1 MAHGEVELRTA
12 ARTNGNGTTA
22 TTATTATAA
31 APKLNKISSFITQSA
46 DKGAAQSMLHACGL
60 TVEDLDKA
68 QVGISS
74 VWWEGNPCNTHLL
87 EFGRLIKQGCE
98 AVGLVGLQN
107 NTVGVSDAITMGGPG
122 MQYSLPSRELI
133 ADSIETITLAQ
144 YHDAN
149 VSIPGCDKNM
159 PGTMIAA
166 LRHNRPTIIVYGGT
180 IQPGRHGMDMPG
192 LGRKK
197 GDPCNVADN
206 SEATGAYA
214 KGLITA
220 EQRVDLIRN
229 ACPGPGACGG
239 MYTANTL
246 STAIEVMGM
255 GLPLTSST
263 PAVYPEKKQECL
275 HIGGYIKNLLE
286 KDIKPCDIMTK
297 QAFENAITMTHV
309 LGGSTNAVLHL
320 IAVARAG
327 DVDITIDD
335 FQRIGDKTLMLA
347 DVKPSGKYYMEDI
360 HNIGGVP
367 RVLKYILDNTDL
379 LHGDVMTCTGK
390 TLRENLADVEPLEFE
405 TQDIIR
411 PLSNPIKAT
420 GHLTIMRGLLCPGG
434 AVSKLTGK
442 EGLYFDGTAVV
453 FDSEDGVTEAIAEG
467 RVKDGS
473 VVIIRYVGPKGGP
486 GMPEMLGPTGAIM
499 GAGLGKTVAL
509 ITDGRFSGAS
519 HGFCTG
525 HVVPEAAEGGPIALV
540 KDGDRITID
549 AATREIN
556 VHISAE
562 EMESRKQW
570 WIKEKKG
577 KLQRPKRGW
586 LYKFARDVQ
595 NASEGCI
602 TDRDLF

>member
-1 MAHGEVELRTA
+1 MTNGQVELRTP
-12 ARTNGNGTTA
+12 ARTNGGSATNGT
-22 TTATTATAA
+22 

-60 TVEDLDKA
+60 TVEDLDKP
-68 QVGISS
+68 QIGISS
-74 VWWEGNPCNTHLL
+74 MWWEGNPCNTHLL
-87 EFGRLIKQGCE
+87 DFGKLVKQGCE
-98 AVGLVGLQN
+98 AAGLVGLQN

-133 ADSIETITLAQ
+133 ADSIETITMAQ
-144 YHDAN
+144 YHDGN
-149 VSIPGCDKNM
+149 VSLPGCDKNM
-159 PGTMIAA
+159 PGVMIAC
-166 LRHNRPTIIVYGGT
+166 LRHNRPSIIVYGGT
-180 IQPGRHGMDMPG
+180 IQPGRHGMDIPG

-206 SEATGAYA
+206 FEATGAYA

-220 EQRVDLIRN
+220 EQRIDLIRN

-255 GLPLTSST
+255 GLPMTSST
-263 PAVYPEKKQECL
+263 PAVYPEKQQECL
-275 HIGGYIKNLLE
+275 RVGAYMKNLLE
-286 KDIKPCDIMTK
+286 KDIKPRDIMTK
-297 QAFENAITMTHV
+297 EAFENAIVMTHV
-309 LGGSTNAVLHL
+309 FGGSTNAVLHL
-320 IAVARAG
+320 LAVARAG

-335 FQRIGDKTLMLA
+335 FQRIGDKTPMLA

-360 HNIGGVP
+360 HKIGGVP

-390 TLRENLADVEPLEFE
+390 TMRENLADVEPLEFE

-420 GHLTIMRGLLCPGG
+420 GHLTIMRGSLCPGG

-453 FDSEDGVTEAIAEG
+453 FDGEEGITEAIAEG

-540 KDGDRITID
+540 RDGDRITLD
-549 AATREIN
+549 AKTREIN

-562 EMESRKQW
+562 EMEERKQT

-577 KLQRPKRGW
+577 KLPVKHKRGW
-586 LYKFARDVQ
+586 LYKFVRDVQ
-595 NASEGCI
+595 NASEGCV
-602 TDRDLF
+602 TDRDYF

>member
-12 ARTNGNGTTA
+12 ARTNGTNNNS
-22 TTATTATAA
+22 AA

-60 TVEDLDKA
+60 TVEALDKP

-74 VWWEGNPCNTHLL
+74 VWWEGNPCNTPLL

-98 AVGLVGLQN
+98 AVDLVGLQN
-107 NTVGVSDAITMGGPG
+107 NTIGVSDAITMGGSG

-133 ADSIETITLAQ
+133 ADSIETITMAQ

-159 PGTMIAA
+159 PANSVGLVLPCM
-166 LRHNRPTIIVYGGT
+166 RHHRPSIIVYGGT

-206 SEATGAYA
+206 FEATGAYA

-220 EQRVDLIRN
+220 EERVDLIRN

-239 MYTANTL
+239 MFTANTL

-263 PAVYPEKKQECL
+263 SAVYPEKTQECL
-275 HIGGYIKNLLE
+275 RVGGYIKNLLE
-286 KDIKPCDIMTK
+286 KDIKPRDIMTK
-297 QAFENAITMTHV
+297 KAFENAITMTHV
-309 LGGSTNAVLHL
+309 MGGSTNAVLHL

-335 FQRIGDKTLMLA
+335 FQRIGDKTPMLA
-347 DVKPSGKYYMEDI
+347 DVKPSGKYYMEGI

-420 GHLTIMRGLLCPGG
+420 GHLTIMRGSLCPGG

-453 FDSEDGVTEAIAEG
+453 FDSEEGITEAIAEG

-525 HVVPEAAEGGPIALV
+525 HVVPKAAEGGPIALV

-549 AATREIN
+549 ASTREIN
-556 VHISAE
+556 IHISAE
-562 EMESRKQW
+562 EMEQRKQW

-577 KLQRPKRGW
+577 KLANRPTRGW

>member
-1 MAHGEVELRTA
+1 MANGEVELRSA
-12 ARTNGNGTTA
+12 SRSNGA
-22 TTATTATAA
+22 SPA
-31 APKLNKISSFITQSA
+31 APTSAPLNRISAFITQSA

-60 TVEDLDKA
+60 TVDDLAKP
-68 QVGISS
+68 QIGISS

-98 AVGLVGLQN
+98 SAGLVGLQN

-133 ADSIETITLAQ
+133 ADSIETITMAQ
-144 YHDAN
+144 YHDGN

-159 PGTMIAA
+159 PGVLMAA
-166 LRHNRPTIIVYGGT
+166 ARHNRPTIVVYGGT
-180 IQPGRHGMDMPG
+180 IQPGRHGMDVPG

-206 SEATGAYA
+206 FEATGAYA

-229 ACPGPGACGG
+229 SCPGPGACGG

-255 GLPLTSST
+255 GLPLTSSI
-263 PAVYPEKKQECL
+263 PAVYPEKTQECL
-275 HIGGYIKNLLE
+275 RVGGYMRNLLE
-286 KDIKPCDIMTK
+286 KDIKPLDIMTK
-297 QAFENAITMTHV
+297 QAFENAITMTQIM
-309 LGGSTNAVLHL
+309 GGSTNAVLHL
-320 IAVARAG
+320 IAVARAA

-335 FQRIGDKTLMLA
+335 FQRIGDRTPMLA

-360 HNIGGVP
+360 HKIGGVP
-367 RVLKYILDNTDL
+367 RVLKYILDHTDL
-379 LHGDVMTCTGK
+379 LHGDVMTVTGK
-390 TLRENLADVEPLEFE
+390 TMRENLADVEPLEFE

-411 PLSNPIKAT
+411 PLTNPIKAT
-420 GHLTIMRGLLCPGG
+420 GHLTIMRGSLCPGG

-442 EGLYFDGTAVV
+442 EGLFFDGTAVV
-453 FDSEDGVTEAIAEG
+453 FDSEDGITEAIAEG

-473 VVIIRYVGPKGGP
+473 IVIIRYVGPKGGP

-499 GAGLGKTVAL
+499 GAGLGKSVAL

-549 AATREIN
+549 AGSHEIN
-556 VHISAE
+556 LHISAE
-562 EMESRKQW
+562 EMQQRKEW
-570 WIKEKKG
+570 WLKEKAG
-577 KLQRPKRGW
+577 KLPVKHKRGW

-595 NASEGCI
+595 NASEGCV

>member
-12 ARTNGNGTTA
+12 ARTNGDGDA
-22 TTATTATAA
+22 TK
-31 APKLNKISSFITQSA
+31 PKLNKISSFITQSE

-60 TVEDLDKA
+60 T
-68 QVGISS
+68 
-74 VWWEGNPCNTHLL
+74 
-87 EFGRLIKQGCE
+87 IKQGCE

-107 NTVGVSDAITMGGPG
+107 NTVGVSDAITMGGYG

-133 ADSIETITLAQ
+133 ADSIETITMAQ

-159 PGTMIAA
+159 PGVLIAA
-166 LRHNRPTIIVYGGT
+166 ARHNRPTIVVYGGT
-180 IQPGRHGMDMPG
+180 IQPGRHGMDIPG

-197 GDPCNVADN
+197 GDPCNIADN
-206 SEATGAYA
+206 FEATGAYA

-220 EQRVDLIRN
+220 EERVDLIRN

-255 GLPLTSST
+255 GLPMTSSI
-263 PAVYPEKKQECL
+263 PAVYPEKTQECL
-275 HIGGYIKNLLE
+275 RVGAYIKNLLE
-286 KDIKPCDIMTK
+286 KDIKPLDIMTK
-297 QAFENAITMTHV
+297 EAFENAITMTHIM
-309 LGGSTNAVLHL
+309 GGSTNAVLHL
-320 IAVARAG
+320 LAVARAA

-335 FQRIGDKTLMLA
+335 FQRIGDKTPMLA

-367 RVLKYILDNTDL
+367 RVLKCYMENTDL
-379 LHGDVMTCTGK
+379 LHGDVMTVTGK
-390 TLRENLADVEPLEFE
+390 TMRENLADVEPLEFE

-411 PLSNPIKAT
+411 PLSNPIKTT
-420 GHLTIMRGLLCPGG
+420 GHLTIMRGSLCPGG

-442 EGLYFDGTAVV
+442 EGLAFDGTAVV
-453 FDSEDGVTEAIAEG
+453 FDDEFGVTDAIAEG
-467 RVKDGS
+467 RVKAGS
-473 VVIIRYVGPKGGP
+473 VVVIRYVGPKGGP
-486 GMPEMLGPTGAIM
+486 
-499 GAGLGKTVAL
+499 VAL

-519 HGFCTG
+519 HGFYTG

-540 KDGDRITID
+540 QDGDRITID
-549 AATREIN
+549 AKTREIN
-556 VHISAE
+556 LYISDE
-562 EMESRKQW
+562 EMQKRKEKW
-570 WIKEKKG
+570 VKEKKG
-577 KLQRPKRGW
+577 KHIKHKRGW
-586 LYKFARDVQ
+586 LYKFTRDVQ

-602 TDRDLF
+602 TDRGLF

>member
-1 MAHGEVELRTA
+1 MAPGQVELRPTA
-12 ARTNGNGTTA
+12 RNGGSDNGA
-22 TTATTATAA
+22 E
-31 APKLNKISSFITQSA
+31 PKLNKISSFITQSA
-46 DKGAAQSMLHACGL
+46 DKGAAQSMLHACGF
-60 TVEDLDKA
+60 TTEDMNKA
-68 QVGISS
+68 QVGITS

-87 EFGRLIKQGCE
+87 EFGRKIKQGCE

-144 YHDAN
+144 YHDGN
-149 VSIPGCDKNM
+149 ISIPGCDKNM
-159 PGTMIAA
+159 PGCMIAA

-180 IQPGRHGMDMPG
+180 IQPGKHGMDMPG

-206 SEATGAYA
+206 FEATGAYS

-220 EQRVDLIRN
+220 EQRADLIRN

-263 PAVYPEKKQECL
+263 PAVYPEKMQECL
-275 HIGGYIKNLLE
+275 RVGGYMKNLLA
-286 KDIKPCDIMTK
+286 KDIKPRDIMTK
-297 QAFENAITMTHV
+297 QAFENAITMTHIM
-309 LGGSTNAVLHL
+309 GGSTNAVLHL
-320 IAVARAG
+320 IAVARAA

-335 FQRIGDKTLMLA
+335 FQRIGDKTPMLA
-347 DVKPSGKYYMEDI
+347 DMKPSGAYYMEDI
-360 HNIGGVP
+360 HKIGGLPPIMRYV
-367 RVLKYILDNTDL
+367 LDNTDL

-390 TLRENLADVEPLEFE
+390 TLRENLADVEPLDFE
-405 TQDIIR
+405 SQDIIR

-420 GHLTIMRGLLCPGG
+420 GHLTIMRGSLCPGG

-442 EGLYFDGTAVV
+442 EGLTFDGTAVV
-453 FDSEDGVTEAIAEG
+453 FDSEEGITEAIAEG
-467 RVKDGS
+467 RVKDGN

-540 KDGDRITID
+540 HDGDRITID
-549 AATREIN
+549 ANTREIN
-556 VHISAE
+556 LHVDADE
-562 EMESRKQW
+562 LKRRMDTW
-570 WIKEKKG
+570 VKEKKG
-577 KLQRPKRGW
+577 KTLKVKRGW

>member
-1 MAHGEVELRTA
+1 MAHGEVELRSAKRPKNDDSNGSGA
-12 ARTNGNGTTA
+12 AP
-22 TTATTATAA
+22 
-31 APKLNKISSFITQSA
+31 PKLNKISSFITQSE

-60 TVEDLDKA
+60 TVEDFGKP
-68 QVGISS
+68 QIGISS
-74 VWWEGNPCNTHLL
+74 VWFEGNPCNTHLL
-87 EFGRLIKQGCE
+87 EFGRKIKQGCE
-98 AVGLVGLQN
+98 AVGLIGLQN

-133 ADSIETITLAQ
+133 ADSIETITMAQ

-149 VSIPGCDKNM
+149 VGIPGCDKNM
-159 PGTMIAA
+159 PAVLIAMA
-166 LRHNRPTIIVYGGT
+166 RHNRPSIVVYGGT
-180 IQPGRHGMDMPG
+180 IASGRHGVDIPG

-206 SEATGAYA
+206 FEATGAYA

-229 ACPGPGACGG
+229 ACPGPGACAG

-246 STAIEVMGM
+246 STAIEVLGM
-255 GLPLTSST
+255 GLPYTAST
-263 PAVYPEKKQECL
+263 PAVDPAKMQECL
-275 HIGGYIKNLLE
+275 RVGGYIKNLLA
-286 KDIKPCDIMTK
+286 KDIKPRDIMTK
-297 QAFENAITMTHV
+297 KAFENAITMTHV

-320 IAVARAG
+320 IAVARAA
-327 DVDITIDD
+327 DVDITLDD
-335 FQRIGDKTLMLA
+335 FQRIGDKTPMLA

-360 HNIGGVP
+360 HKIGGVP
-367 RVLKYILDNTDL
+367 RVLKYILENTDL
-379 LHGDVMTCTGK
+379 LHGDLMTCTGR
-390 TLRENLADVEPLEFE
+390 TMRQNLEDVEPLDFE

-420 GHLTIMRGLLCPGG
+420 GHITIMRGSLCPGG

-442 EGLYFDGTAVV
+442 EGLYFDGSAVV
-453 FDSEDGVTEAIAEG
+453 FDSEDGITEAIAEG

-540 KDGDRITID
+540 HDGDRITID
-549 AATREIN
+549 AKTHEIN
-556 VHISAE
+556 LHITSE
-562 EMESRKQW
+562 EMEKRRDTW
-570 WIKEKKG
+570 VKERYGKTLRVKK
-577 KLQRPKRGW
+577 GW

-595 NASEGCI
+595 NASEGCV